1 MEDYDKKL
9 KENTD
14 RNWVFIKKFD
24 KWLENKGLSD
34 KTISKHVSNID
45 LYVNIYLNY
54 YDFIKLEDGVYKV
67 YDYLHYW
74 YIRKYLCPSRNSLKE
89 SAASIKKFYEFMSE
103 FGYVSYDDYKAMCL
117 EIRKNMNEFLNR
129 VDAYYNGSFY
139 DCYK

>member
-45 LYVNIYLNY
+45 LKYMIIYIIGILGNTCV
-54 YDFIKLEDGVYKV
+54 LQ
-67 YDYLHYW
+67 
-74 YIRKYLCPSRNSLKE
+74 
-89 SAASIKKFYEFMSE
+89 
-103 FGYVSYDDYKAMCL
+103 
-117 EIRKNMNEFLNR
+117 EIH
-129 VDAYYNGSFY
+129 
-139 DCYK
+139 